1 VRKRT
6 RIHAWLA
13 RRAGALSIA
22 GVLMASI
29 ATVTCVACSTES
41 QPSPGVSVTK
51 VPDPGDVIGEELMI
65 ALAQAK
71 NFHHK
76 AKVYMSDGNLA
87 DATASVRQIL
97 SLRFPAGA
105 PEAEDVRLD
114 ARARLAKLLVSQGQL
129 EEAMRTASEGLA
141 QASRESFFVANL
153 HTVQGEVHEARAAQ
167 LEAAIEKTADDEQ
180 RKQLAKEVAAEKRAA
195 IAAYDRSIKINEA
208 LQKRLMEGR

>member
-6 RIHAWLA
+6 WLA
-13 RRAGALSIA
+13 PLSTAGALVA
-22 GVLMASI
+22 ALAL
-29 ATVTCVACSTES
+29 VTCVACQMDAP
-41 QPSPGVSVTK
+41 QPAPPGGSVTK
-51 VPDPGDVIGEELMI
+51 VPDPGNVIGEELMI

-87 DATASVRQIL
+87 DATAAVRQIL

-129 EEAMRTASEGLA
+129 EEAVRTVSEGLA

-153 HTVQGEVHEARAAQ
+153 HTVQGEIHEARAAQ
-167 LEAAIEKTADDEQ
+167 LEGTIDQAADDAQ
-180 RKQLAKEVAAEKRAA
+180 RQQLAKQVAAEKRAA